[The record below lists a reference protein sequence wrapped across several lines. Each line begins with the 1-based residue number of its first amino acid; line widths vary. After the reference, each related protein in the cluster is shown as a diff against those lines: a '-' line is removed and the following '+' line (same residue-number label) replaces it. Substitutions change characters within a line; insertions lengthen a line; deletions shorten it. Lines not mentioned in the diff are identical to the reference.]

1 MGTVSRIRKFCFFL
15 RACFATLNSEVEI
28 ITPFSDTVQE
38 PEEEWSVHGP
48 GWEMGNWGH
57 RIVIWNLKP
66 RKAVPMGVL
75 FLSCLSL
82 LGLSFKVS
90 HSYQDFPALPVSP
103 LRKCMQG

>member
-57 RIVIWNLKP
+57 RIVCWDLKP

-90 HSYQDFPALPVSP
+90 HSYQDFPALPVS
-103 LRKCMQG
+103 LL